1 MGNLLPQSL
10 YHQGDLSENTNQ
22 IADHDDDDLTIV
34 DEKDKNETYET
45 AIESVYFHN
54 RILVEA
60 YVRSIE
66 EWVLYAIVA
75 DPIKQLICRYYN
87 SWMKL
92 PPPPKTTLVYPD
104 PICYYSSAKQR
115 DYIVFAPHVQDSKDL
130 IQFDTKQHKWSVL
143 TQYPDGF
150 ECSSPGFVH
159 DTFNQRLYFCFGY
172 GQVFGWF
179 DLQTNAWTV
188 KCSRGSRF
196 DGDPAQFGIQ
206 GASSNPTPTCFV
218 SDLNEI
224 HAITT
229 VEFKQNIHMK
239 YSKLVQKFE
248 KCSDFGTKGIRNAY
262 IVYIAKQQIMLSIG
276 GLWGTFNANP
286 CDKMYYCRIKEDH
299 DGVWH
304 SFGCTLPYSSI
315 IHCQL
320 MLDTLLIG
328 YFEDEKELWCLDLD
342 VTINRTPQWI
352 KCHEFDLEE
361 SYYHIVATQK
371 GFIHFVDAF
380 TEKHCKVH
388 LSQILSDKLY
398 AKYYSI

>member
-150 ECSSPGFVH
+150 EYETH
-159 DTFNQRLYFCFGY
+159 DPNSRAIDQTFI
-172 GQVFGWF
+172 GQNVYRHMARKHK
-179 DLQTNAWTV
+179 TNCT
-188 KCSRGSRF
+188 
-196 DGDPAQFGIQ
+196 I
-206 GASSNPTPTCFV
+206 TP
-218 SDLNEI
+218 
-224 HAITT
+224 
-229 VEFKQNIHMK
+229 
-239 YSKLVQKFE
+239 
-248 KCSDFGTKGIRNAY
+248 
-262 IVYIAKQQIMLSIG
+262 
-276 GLWGTFNANP
+276 
-286 CDKMYYCRIKEDH
+286 
-299 DGVWH
+299 
-304 SFGCTLPYSSI
+304 
-315 IHCQL
+315 
-320 MLDTLLIG
+320 
-328 YFEDEKELWCLDLD
+328 
-342 VTINRTPQWI
+342 
-352 KCHEFDLEE
+352 
-361 SYYHIVATQK
+361 
-371 GFIHFVDAF
+371 
-380 TEKHCKVH
+380 KHP
-388 LSQILSDKLY
+388 LT
-398 AKYYSI
+398 

>member
-75 DPIKQLICRYYN
+75 DPIKQLICHITTRLSLHRSPMQIIHVDTN
-87 SWMKL
+87 ITIQWMKL

-150 ECSSPGFVH
+150 
-159 DTFNQRLYFCFGY
+159 
-172 GQVFGWF
+172 
-179 DLQTNAWTV
+179 
-188 KCSRGSRF
+188 
-196 DGDPAQFGIQ
+196 
-206 GASSNPTPTCFV
+206 
-218 SDLNEI
+218 
-224 HAITT
+224 
-229 VEFKQNIHMK
+229 
-239 YSKLVQKFE
+239 
-248 KCSDFGTKGIRNAY
+248 
-262 IVYIAKQQIMLSIG
+262 
-276 GLWGTFNANP
+276 
-286 CDKMYYCRIKEDH
+286 
-299 DGVWH
+299 
-304 SFGCTLPYSSI
+304 
-315 IHCQL
+315 
-320 MLDTLLIG
+320 
-328 YFEDEKELWCLDLD
+328 
-342 VTINRTPQWI
+342 
-352 KCHEFDLEE
+352 
-361 SYYHIVATQK
+361 
-371 GFIHFVDAF
+371 
-380 TEKHCKVH
+380 
-388 LSQILSDKLY
+388 
-398 AKYYSI
+398 